1 MQTPVHLR
9 KLLLAHHHKNCS
21 IQQRKKV
28 AYFDK
33 SCFLLH
39 HVDGWVCVHWLA
51 WGERMPGCTMGRGQ
65 ADRGSV
71 MLWAVVCWETL
82 DPAMDVTLTRTT
94 YLNIVADQLHSFIVT
109 LFLMAV
115 ASFSR
120 IIHPATLQKWSRGVV
135 RIKTTSSRCWLCLHS
150 SPDFNSIEHLWN
162 VLNKTINLATSVTY
176 RICCW
181 HIGTR
186 YHSTPSELLW
196 SLCLDGSKLLA
207 TGGPTQY

>member
-65 ADRGSV
+65 ADRGSL

-109 LFLMAV
+109 LFLNGSGFFQQDNTPCHTTKMV
-115 ASFSR
+115 QGRCQDQNDKFKVLTLPPFFPRFQFNWASVECAEQNNQPCNFSD
-120 IIHPATLQKWSRGVV
+120 L
-135 RIKTTSSRCWLCLHS
+135 
-150 SPDFNSIEHLWN
+150 
-162 VLNKTINLATSVTY
+162 
-176 RICCW
+176 
-181 HIGTR
+181 
-186 YHSTPSELLW
+186 
-196 SLCLDGSKLLA
+196 
-207 TGGPTQY
+207 